1 MEGRVTRRHFLGLI
15 SGAVTTIIV
24 GGCSREQEA
33 RQTSTVPAASAAPA
47 TATRIEQPT
56 TQPTQVAEPTASPTT
71 EPTATVVPAIAGVL
85 KARPGTPVE
94 ATEVSRGIQ
103 TLGLIAER
111 DTLLYVPT
119 DYAPDQS
126 AAFVLLLHGA
136 GGIAEHGLSLLQ
148 GLADEHN
155 LLLLAPASRRQTW
168 DMIHGGYG
176 PDVTLINQALAH
188 VFTRYAVDALR
199 LAIGGFSDGASYALS
214 LGLTNGDLFTH
225 IMAFSPG
232 YMAPARQI
240 GKPRIFI
247 SHGTHDEVLP
257 IEACSRKIVPR
268 LESAQYDVHY
278 REFDGPHTVPP
289 EITQEAMAWLS
300 NEQG

>member
-1 MEGRVTRRHFLGLI
+1 MEGGVTRRHFLGLI
-15 SGAVTTIIV
+15 SGAVTAVIV
-24 GGCSREQEA
+24 GGCSAEQEA
-33 RQTSTVPAASAAPA
+33 GQNPTVPAASAAPA
-47 TATRIEQPT
+47 TATRSEQPT
-56 TQPTQVAEPTASPTT
+56 TQPTQHAEPTATPTT
-71 EPTATVVPAIAGVL
+71 EPTASVVPAAAGVL
-85 KARPGTPVE
+85 IARPGTPPEV
-94 ATEVSRGIQ
+94 TEVSRGVQ
-103 TLGLIAER
+103 TLGLVAER
-111 DTLLYVPT
+111 DSLLHIPA
-119 DYAPDQS
+119 DYAPDQP

-155 LLLLAPASRRQTW
+155 LLLLAPASRRQSW

-176 PDVTLINQALAH
+176 PDVTLIDQALEH
-188 VFTRYAVDALR
+188 VFTRYAVDPRR

-268 LESAQYDVHY
+268 LENAQYDVYY

-289 EITQEAMAWLS
+289 DITQEALAWLS
-300 NEQG
+300 TE